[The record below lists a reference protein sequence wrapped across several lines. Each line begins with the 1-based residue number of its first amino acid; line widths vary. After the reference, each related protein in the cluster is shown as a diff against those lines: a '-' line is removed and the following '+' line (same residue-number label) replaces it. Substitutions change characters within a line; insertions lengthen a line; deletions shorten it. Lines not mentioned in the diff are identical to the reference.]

1 MLSAALRMVSVAVLS
16 TFMAS
21 AFAQQPIRIVIPA
34 ERGSDWDRTGR
45 TLGAALVA
53 IKAAPSV
60 EYENRG
66 GGGGL
71 PALAQFA
78 SETRGN
84 PHALLVGGQDLV
96 AAAELDPKAARVQ
109 QLTPLAR
116 LTVSHYAVF
125 VPADSPHRTMATL
138 AGAFKS
144 DPAAIVWDAAGVGS
158 PEHLLVAYI
167 ARTVGADAARI
178 RTLASAR
185 GAGAASAGVG
195 RLRDLDDAIKAG
207 RIRPLAVSNARAT
220 AGIASLKEQGVNVVF
235 GNWQGLFAAPGLKPS
250 QRDELLDKVKA
261 AMQTPAWTGL
271 LRERGWSPVVLHG
284 SDYARFLDEESKSL
298 GFLARSLGLRK

>member
-1 MLSAALRMVSVAVLS
+1 MVSVAVLS

-53 IKAAPSV
+53 IRAASRV
-60 EYENRG
+60 E
-66 GGGGL
+66 
-71 PALAQFA
+71 
-78 SETRGN
+78 
-84 PHALLVGGQDLV
+84 
-96 AAAELDPKAARVQ
+96 Q
-109 QLTPLAR
+109 QLTPLTR

-125 VPADSPHRTMATL
+125 VPADSPHRTMADL
-138 AGAFKS
+138 ARAFKS
-144 DPAAIVWDAAGVGS
+144 DPAAIVWDAASVGS

-178 RTLASAR
+178 RTLASAPD
-185 GAGAASAGVG
+185 AGAASAGVG

-220 AGIASLKEQGVNVVF
+220 AGIASLKEQGINVVF

-261 AMQTPAWTGL
+261 AMQTPAWTEL